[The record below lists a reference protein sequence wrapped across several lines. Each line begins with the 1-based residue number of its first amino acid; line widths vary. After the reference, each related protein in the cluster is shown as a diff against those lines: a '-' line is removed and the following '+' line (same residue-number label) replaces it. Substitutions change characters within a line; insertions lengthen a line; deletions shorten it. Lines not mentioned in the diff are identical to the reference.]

1 MEKASAPAPGPKR
14 ILIWERIR
22 MEEFRLAPTTKEY
35 WEELYRW
42 NTEEKNTELFTC
54 RPVPPPLSWE
64 EYTSKMERGPAPG
77 VRSYV
82 LTRAG
87 TPLGRIRMFDYNP
100 RNQSAEFGYYL
111 PEQNRGRGY
120 GTAMSEL
127 FLAKAF
133 QGEDLPLNKP
143 YATTSSGN
151 PPSCGLL
158 QKPGFSLDGRMREH
172 YWIGER
178 KYDQMIFSLLKR
190 EWETKIR

>member
-1 MEKASAPAPGPKR
+1 MIQKGDAC
-14 ILIWERIR
+14 
-22 MEEFRLAPTTKEY
+22 MEEWKLAPVTKEC
-35 WEELYRW
+35 WKELYRW
-42 NTEEKNTELFTC
+42 ITEEKNTELFTC

-64 EYTSKMERGPAPG
+64 EYASKMEQEPSLPG

-87 TPLGRIRMFDYNP
+87 IPLGRIRMSDYNP

-120 GTAMSEL
+120 GTVMAGL

-133 QGEDLPLNKP
+133 QDEELPLNKL

-151 PPSCGLL
+151 LPSCGLL
-158 QKPGFSLDGRMREH
+158 RKLGFSLDGRMRDH
-172 YWIGER
+172 YWIGGR
-178 KYDQMIFSLLKR
+178 KYDQMVFSLLKR
-190 EWETKIR
+190 EWEERNG